1 VKIRE
6 IRVKTNIKMSQ
17 EIRNLEPK
25 ALWNKFADLNAVP
38 RPSKKEE
45 RVIEFMKN
53 FGTSLGLE
61 TFEDEIRNVI
71 IRKPATPGMEN
82 RKTIVLQGH
91 LDMVHQKN
99 NDTNFD
105 FLTQGIDMFVDGDW
119 VKAKGTT
126 LGADNGLGVAAI
138 MAVLE
143 SKDIPHPA
151 IDALFTI
158 DEETG
163 MTGALNLK
171 GGILNGEILLN
182 LDTEEDDEIDIGCA
196 GGVDVTATRKYNEEE
211 TPEGSVGYTITVK
224 GLNGGHSGMDIHK
237 GLGNANKIMN
247 RLLFDGFENFGLQIS
262 EISGGSLRNA
272 IPRESVAKVIV
283 AAMYDEAFV
292 FDMQE
297 VIGDIKAEFK
307 TMEPNLTIEIVKS
320 DLPTKVMDLGVQE
333 GLLRSIYAAHN
344 GVYRMSADMEDLVET
359 SNNIARVIVKDGEIS
374 IQNLTRS
381 SVESS
386 KFDLANALRS
396 AYELFGCEVEFGG
409 SYPGWTPNPK
419 SEILD
424 VLTSIYEKQNGDK
437 PKVVA
442 CHAGLECGI
451 LGTNYPGMDMIS
463 FGPTIHGA
471 HSPDERASISSS
483 QKFWKFLL
491 EILAN
496 IPLK

>member
-1 VKIRE
+1 
-6 IRVKTNIKMSQ
+6 MSQ

-53 FGTSLGLE
+53 FGNSLGLE

-82 RKTIVLQGH
+82 RKAIVMQGH

-99 NDTNFD
+99 ADTVFD
-105 FLTQGIDMFVDGDW
+105 FDTQGIDMYVDGDW
-119 VKAKGTT
+119 VRARGTT
-126 LGADNGLGVAAI
+126 LGADNGLGVATI
-138 MAVLE
+138 MAILE

-151 IDALFTI
+151 IEALFTI

-171 GGILNGEILLN
+171 GGILQGQILLN

-196 GGVDVTATRKYNEEE
+196 GGLDVTATRTYNEEE
-211 TPEGSVGYTITVK
+211 VPEGSVGHIITVK

-247 RLLFDGFENFGLQIS
+247 RLLFDAFENFGLQVA
-262 EISGGSLRNA
+262 EIDGGSLRNA
-272 IPRESVAKVIV
+272 IPRESTAKVIISE
-283 AAMYDEAFV
+283 MFDEAYI

-297 VIGDIKAEFK
+297 IINDIKAEYK
-307 TMEPNLTIEIVKS
+307 TTEPNLSIEIVKC
-320 DLPTKVMDLGVQE
+320 DLPEKVMDLGVQE
-333 GLLRSIYAAHN
+333 GIIRAIYAAQN

-359 SNNIARVIVKDGEIS
+359 SNNIARVIVKDGEILVGC
-374 IQNLTRS
+374 LTRS
-381 SVESS
+381 SVETS
-386 KFDLANALRS
+386 KFDLANSLRS
-396 AYELFGCEVEFGG
+396 AFELVGCEVELSG
-409 SYPGWTPNPK
+409 SYPGWTPNVN

-424 VLTSIYEKQNGDK
+424 TLVGIYEKQNNEK

-451 LGTNYPGMDMIS
+451 LGTNYPDMDMIS

-471 HSPDERASISSS
+471 HSPDERASISSA
-483 QKFWKFLL
+483 QKYWKFVL
-491 EILAN
+491 EILSN
-496 IPLK
+496 IPVK

>member
-1 VKIRE
+1 
-6 IRVKTNIKMSQ
+6 MSQ

-25 ALWNKFADLNAVP
+25 ALWNKFADLNEVP

-53 FGTSLGLE
+53 FGNSLGLE
-61 TFEDEIRNVI
+61 TFEDDIRNVI

-82 RKTIVLQGH
+82 RKAIVMQGH

-99 NDTNFD
+99 ADTVFD
-105 FLTQGIDMFVDGDW
+105 FDTQGIDMYVDGDW
-119 VKAKGTT
+119 VRARGTT
-126 LGADNGLGVAAI
+126 LGADNGLGVATI
-138 MAVLE
+138 MAILE

-151 IDALFTI
+151 IEALFTI

-171 GGILNGEILLN
+171 GGILQGQILLN

-196 GGVDVTATRKYNEEE
+196 GGIDVTATRSYNEEE
-211 TPEGSVGYTITVK
+211 VPEGSVGHIITVK

-247 RLLFDGFENFGLQIS
+247 RLLFDAFENFGLQVA
-262 EISGGSLRNA
+262 EINGGSLRNA
-272 IPRESVAKVIV
+272 IPRESVAKVIISE
-283 AAMYDEAFV
+283 MFDEAYI

-297 VIGDIKAEFK
+297 IINDIKAEYK
-307 TMEPNLTIEIVKS
+307 TTEPNLTIEIVKC
-320 DLPTKVMDLGVQE
+320 DLPKKVMDLGVQE
-333 GLLRSIYAAHN
+333 GIIRAIYAAHN
-344 GVYRMSADMEDLVET
+344 GVYRMSADMADLVET

-374 IQNLTRS
+374 IGCLTRS
-381 SVESS
+381 SVETS

-396 AYELFGCEVEFGG
+396 AFELVGCEVELSG
-409 SYPGWTPNPK
+409 SYPGWTPNVN

-424 VLTSIYEKQNGDK
+424 TLVGIYEKQNGEK

-451 LGTNYPGMDMIS
+451 LGTNYPDMDMIS

-471 HSPDERASISSS
+471 HSPDERASISSA
-483 QKFWKFLL
+483 QKYWKFVL
-491 EILAN
+491 EILSN
-496 IPLK
+496 IPVK